1 MTTLLPRAPVV
12 DALTEEVAALDDL
25 LSGLL
30 DDEWKAQ
37 SPCPGWDVQAN
48 VAHIVGTESMLAGV
62 DAPATEDD
70 LGARDHV
77 RNDIG
82 GFNEVW
88 VAGLTSEPP
97 AEVLE
102 RFRAITAQRLDALRA
117 MDQETWDAEG
127 FTPAGKDSYGRF
139 MRIRVFDC
147 WMHEQDIRD
156 ATGRPGHAWGSAVD
170 LSLDEMATALGFVVG
185 KKAGAPDGASVT
197 FALEG
202 EADRRI
208 HVLVDGRAAVVDA
221 LDGPAT
227 TTVHT
232 DVHTFSRLAGG
243 RVSLAAVSNRV
254 AVEGDTTLGQAVVDN
269 LAYTI

>member
-1 MTTLLPRAPVV
+1 MTTLLPRTPVI
-12 DALTEEVAALDDL
+12 DALAAEISALDDL
-25 LSGLL
+25 LGSLL
-30 DDEWKAQ
+30 DDEWKAE

-62 DAPATEDD
+62 DAPPAADD
-70 LGARDHV
+70 LSGREHV

-88 VAGLTSEPP
+88 VDALAAEAP
-97 AEVLE
+97 AEVLA
-102 RFRAITAQRLDALRA
+102 RFRAITARRLDDLRA

-156 ATGRPGHAWGSAVD
+156 ATNRPGHHWGPAVD
-170 LSLDEMATALGFVVG
+170 LSLDEVAASLGFVVG
-185 KKAGAPDGASVT
+185 KKAAAPDGASVT
-197 FALEG
+197 FAVEG
-202 EADRRI
+202 EVDRRI
-208 HVLVDGRAAVVDA
+208 HVLVDGRAGLVDT

-227 TTVHT
+227 ATVRL
-232 DVHTFSRLAGG
+232 DVHTLSRLIGG
-243 RVSLAAVSNRV
+243 RVDLAAVSNRITL
-254 AVEGDTTLGQAVVDN
+254 EGDRDLAQRVVDD
-269 LAYTI
+269 LGYTI